1 VRLLKPTAAHWLQG
15 ARVLARLLWSSF
27 RDLLPIIVVIGL
39 FQTLLFR
46 QGIDNAGQILFGLC
60 LVVVGLTLFV
70 LGLEIGLFPLGQRM
84 AHDFARK
91 GSVLWL
97 LAFAF
102 SLGFGTVLAE
112 PALIAVAGKAAELAV
127 EGEPGGQTDAAR
139 ARYALVLRFTVALSV
154 GLALSIGVIRILLGW
169 PLPRLIMVGYATVMV
184 LTLIAPREIVA
195 VAYDSGGVTTST
207 ITVPLTA
214 ALGVGLASSIQGR
227 DPLVDGFGLIA
238 LAAMMPI
245 IFVLALGI
253 LW

>member
-1 VRLLKPTAAHWLQG
+1 M
-15 ARVLARLLWSSF
+15 
-27 RDLLPIIVVIGL
+27 VIGL

-46 QGIDNAGQILFGLC
+46 QGIDNAGQIFVGLL

-70 LGLEIGLFPLGQRM
+70 LGLEVGLFPLGQRM

-91 GSVLWL
+91 GNVALL

-112 PALIAVAGKAAELAV
+112 PALIVVAGKAAELAV
-127 EGEPGGQTDAAR
+127 EGELGAETEAAR
-139 ARYALVLRFTVALSV
+139 ARYALVLRVTVAFSV
-154 GLALSIGVIRILLGW
+154 GLALSIGVLRILLGW
-169 PLPRLIMVGYATVMV
+169 PLPRLIMGGYALVMLLTVP
-184 LTLIAPREIVA
+184 APSEIVA
-195 VAYDSGGVTTST
+195 VAYDAGGVTTST

-245 IFVLALGI
+245 IFVLLLGI
-253 LW
+253 FG